1 MAQALSVALGAGAAG
16 GGLSEAGKARLIE
29 EVTRA
34 VEEEQGGSTA
44 AAAAAAGGTVSGT
57 AAAATA
63 DSGSTSDG
71 DGGRGDGDGNGDKD
85 DGRFRLPGE
94 LPPGREQAE
103 AEEVMRLLFEHLK
116 TEEGR

>member
-1 MAQALSVALGAGAAG
+1 MAQALTAALGTGAAG

-34 VEEEQGGSTA
+34 VEEQGGV
-44 AAAAAAGGTVSGT
+44 AAAAAAGTSISGT
-57 AAAATA
+57 AAVVTA
-63 DSGSTSDG
+63 DSDSKSDG
-71 DGGRGDGDGNGDKD
+71 DGGRGDGDGDKD